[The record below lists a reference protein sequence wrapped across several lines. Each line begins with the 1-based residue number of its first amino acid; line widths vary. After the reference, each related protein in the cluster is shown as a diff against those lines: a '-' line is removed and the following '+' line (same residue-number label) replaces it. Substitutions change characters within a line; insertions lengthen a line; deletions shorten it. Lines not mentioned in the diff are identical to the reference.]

1 MYLDPNALSPQD
13 AYKFMIGAIVP
24 RPIAWVSSVSPEGV
38 VNLAPFSFFT
48 GICANPLTLC
58 FAPMRRTDGTTKDT
72 LNNITATRE
81 FVVNIVSE
89 PLVEAM
95 NRSSEQFPPDESE
108 FAATGLTAVP
118 SRIVTPP
125 RVGESLVQFECQ
137 VHEIVTISEAPL
149 GGSLVIGRVVAL
161 HVDEAI
167 YHNGRID
174 LAGLQPIGRC
184 AGQTYVRTTDVFEL
198 ARPDASYIGK

>member
-1 MYLDPNALSPQD
+1 MYLDPSDISPQD

-24 RPIAWVSSVSPEGV
+24 RPIAWVSSISPAGV
-38 VNLAPFSFFT
+38 TNLAPFSFFT

-58 FAPMRRTDGTTKDT
+58 FAPMRRTDGTAKDT
-72 LNNITATRE
+72 LINVTATGE
-81 FVVNIVSE
+81 FVVNVVSE
-89 PLVEAM
+89 PLADKM
-95 NRSSEQFPPDESE
+95 NQSSQQFPPDESE
-108 FAATGLTAVP
+108 FAATGLTPVP
-118 SRIVTPP
+118 SRIVKPP
-125 RVGESLVQFECQ
+125 RVGEALIQFECQ

-167 YHNGRID
+167 YHKGRID

-184 AGQTYVRTTDVFEL
+184 AGQTYVRVTDVFEL
-198 ARPDASYIGK
+198 ARPDAAYIGK

>member
-1 MYLDPNALSPQD
+1 MYLDPQALGPQE

-24 RPIAWVSSVSPEGV
+24 RPIAWVSSLSRDGV
-38 VNLAPFSFFT
+38 ANLAPFSFFT

-58 FAPMRRTDGTTKDT
+58 FAPMRRSDGSTKDT
-72 LNNITATRE
+72 LNNVTATGE
-81 FVVNIVSE
+81 FVVNVVSE

-95 NRSSEQFPPDESE
+95 NRTSQTFPPDESE
-108 FAATGLTAVP
+108 FAVTGLTPVP
-118 SRIVTPP
+118 SRIVKPP
-125 RVGESLVQFECQ
+125 RVGESLAQFECQ
-137 VHEIVTISEAPL
+137 VHQIVTISEAPL

-167 YHNGRID
+167 YHKGRID

-184 AGQTYVRTTDVFEL
+184 AGQTYVRATDTFEL
-198 ARPDASYIGK
+198 ARPDVGYIGK